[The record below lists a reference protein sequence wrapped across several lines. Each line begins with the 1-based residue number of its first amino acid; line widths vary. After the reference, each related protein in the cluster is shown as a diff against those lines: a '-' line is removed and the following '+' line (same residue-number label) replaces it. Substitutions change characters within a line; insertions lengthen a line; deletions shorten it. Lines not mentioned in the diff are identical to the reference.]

1 MRTRL
6 LVIVCALVLS
16 ACRVDAT
23 IDVTMAENGSGT
35 VTLTAAAD
43 AELVNKA
50 PGLATDLRLDDL
62 RSAGWMVDGP
72 SPTPSGGLVVV
83 LRHPFASPEQATA
96 LLAAINGTEG
106 PLKAV
111 ALSRTATKE
120 AVATALTGTA
130 RVEHGL
136 ASFTDPDLLAAVGA
150 TPYADAIAAQG
161 MTEQQAL
168 ALNLQ
173 VRLPGKVTSNTGT
186 VDTDGLIHWNVPLDG
201 STIDLTSAGRVSL
214 SRSGP
219 WHLLSTLFRWL
230 LIAWVVA
237 AAVFIGLAARARRR
251 AHR

>member
-83 LRHPFASPEQATA
+83 VRHAFASPEQATA

-150 TPYADAIAAQG
+150 TPYADAIAAQD

-214 SRSGP
+214 SGSGP